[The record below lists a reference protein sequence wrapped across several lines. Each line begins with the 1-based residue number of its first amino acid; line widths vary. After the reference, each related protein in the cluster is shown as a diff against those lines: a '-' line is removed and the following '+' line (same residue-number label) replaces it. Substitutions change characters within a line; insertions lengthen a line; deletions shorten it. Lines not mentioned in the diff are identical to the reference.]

1 LHVSCLLALLLASSA
16 GAQSSFVAFES
27 GPVRPIVLSPNG
39 TQLFVANT
47 PANRLDVFNVVA
59 SGIIPSASI
68 PVGLEPVAVA
78 ARTDNEVWVVN
89 HLSDSV
95 SIVDV
100 PSGRVVRTL
109 LVGDEPRD
117 IVFAGT
123 SGDRAFITTA
133 HRGQHRTH
141 GSISGVSGAGDPGF
155 TSEGIGR
162 ADVWVFDATALG
174 STIGG
179 TPLEILTFFADTPRA
194 LAATSDGATV
204 YAGAFHSG
212 NQTTTIIETS
222 VPNGFD
228 GAGPSSCPAGGTAPG
243 GVPGPDDNFAG
254 APAPE
259 TGLIVKFD
267 GAAWRD
273 ALGRDWT
280 GCVNLSLP
288 DHDVFSINA
297 NTLAAGSVQEF
308 DHVGTILFN
317 MVVNPVSG
325 KVYVTNL
332 EMPNHIRFEGPGNH
346 GGTTVQGRLSES
358 RITVLDPGG
367 PSADSQHLNQ
377 HIDYTKLHTDVPDL
391 VDVTQIDHSLA
402 TPLQPVVSSDGN
414 TLYVAAF
421 GSGKVGVF
429 STTDIED
436 AAFETNFDPTV
447 KSAAYLD
454 VPGGPAGLALDEAR
468 NRLYVATRCDN
479 AVSVMDLASGTEV
492 HRLPLLNPEPESITE
507 GRPVLYDAAAT
518 SGNGEASC
526 SSCHIFADFDSLAWN
541 LGDPD
546 AGVSSNTQPIATP
559 LLIPGGPVAPAQN
572 STTFH
577 PMKGPMTTQTLRGLA
592 THGGMHWRG
601 DRVDGHFGTDPCNK
615 AGYNE
620 NAIGDPTNTSTTSPC
635 DEDLS
640 FRNFIVAFEG
650 LVGHDGLIPDA
661 DMQKFT
667 DFILQVRLPP
677 NPVTPL
683 NNTYVGDAL
692 AGRGVFFSCGPDTT
706 ECAPGDPAA
715 TDQVDD
721 CDGCH
726 NLDPIHGLFG
736 TGGEQTFEGETQNFK
751 VAHMRNMYQKVGMF
765 GTSANGTFLGDQ
777 VRGTGFLHD
786 GSIDTVFDFL
796 TVGTAFPGLGPG
808 EPEEL
813 EQFSLEFP
821 TDLAP
826 VVGQQV
832 TLVGAGNLDTN
843 GRITLLIA
851 QAGTS
856 FDSAV
861 LGGTVTECDLVV
873 KGVLNGEA
881 RGWVYQPGGAIFQSD
896 RAAQTHTDAQLRN
909 VALTAGQ
916 ELTYTCVPPGSGER
930 IGIDA
935 DEDGAFD
942 RDELDAGTGPDNAGS
957 ILGAC
962 SDGLDNDGDGL
973 FDAADPGCIGIRSP
987 NSENPACNDGVDNDG
1002 DGLTDYT
1009 VDVDMNGITDPP
1021 GDPVCIAADAVS
1033 ERAGCQDGVNN
1044 DGQFGTDWDGGESVL
1059 GVGNGDPNGADPQC
1073 GVPWR
1078 QREAT
1083 AATGSSCGLGV
1094 ELALLLPL
1102 LGLGYRSRRR
1112 RA

>member
-1 LHVSCLLALLLASSA
+1 
-16 GAQSSFVAFES
+16 
-27 GPVRPIVLSPNG
+27 
-39 TQLFVANT
+39 
-47 PANRLDVFNVVA
+47 
-59 SGIIPSASI
+59 
-68 PVGLEPVAVA
+68 
-78 ARTDNEVWVVN
+78 
-89 HLSDSV
+89 
-95 SIVDV
+95 
-100 PSGRVVRTL
+100 
-109 LVGDEPRD
+109 
-117 IVFAGT
+117 
-123 SGDRAFITTA
+123 
-133 HRGQHRTH
+133 
-141 GSISGVSGAGDPGF
+141 
-155 TSEGIGR
+155 
-162 ADVWVFDATALG
+162 
-174 STIGG
+174 
-179 TPLEILTFFADTPRA
+179 
-194 LAATSDGATV
+194 
-204 YAGAFHSG
+204 
-212 NQTTTIIETS
+212 
-222 VPNGFD
+222 
-228 GAGPSSCPAGGTAPG
+228 
-243 GVPGPDDNFAG
+243 
-254 APAPE
+254 
-259 TGLIVKFD
+259 
-267 GAAWRD
+267 
-273 ALGRDWT
+273 
-280 GCVNLSLP
+280 
-288 DHDVFSINA
+288 
-297 NTLAAGSVQEF
+297 
-308 DHVGTILFN
+308 
-317 MVVNPVSG
+317 
-325 KVYVTNL
+325 
-332 EMPNHIRFEGPGNH
+332 
-346 GGTTVQGRLSES
+346 
-358 RITVLDPGG
+358 
-367 PSADSQHLNQ
+367 
-377 HIDYTKLHTDVPDL
+377 
-391 VDVTQIDHSLA
+391 
-402 TPLQPVVSSDGN
+402 
-414 TLYVAAF
+414 
-421 GSGKVGVF
+421 
-429 STTDIED
+429 
-436 AAFETNFDPTV
+436 
-447 KSAAYLD
+447 
-454 VPGGPAGLALDEAR
+454 
-468 NRLYVATRCDN
+468 
-479 AVSVMDLASGTEV
+479 
-492 HRLPLLNPEPESITE
+492 
-507 GRPVLYDAAAT
+507 
-518 SGNGEASC
+518 
-526 SSCHIFADFDSLAWN
+526 
-541 LGDPD
+541 
-546 AGVSSNTQPIATP
+546 
-559 LLIPGGPVAPAQN
+559 
-572 STTFH
+572 
-577 PMKGPMTTQTLRGLA
+577 
-592 THGGMHWRG
+592 MHWRG

-873 KGVLNGEA
+873 KGVLNGAA

-1073 GVPWR
+1073 VVPWR
-1078 QREAT
+1078 QSEAT